1 MPFAMGGGPPALSTQ
16 QPFKTIISHL
26 KQNLLFEAKWKDQ
39 EDIMFSETDRGKKKN
54 TV

>member
-1 MPFAMGGGPPALSTQ
+1 MTFAMGGGPPAGSMQ